1 MNNIVDEI
9 MKESLHIYK
18 IKLNLVCGISIEI
31 DCCKCFFA
39 YDHETAELE
48 IHEDNEEER
57 EYLDKP
63 IMSIKEEDIETWEEW
78 I

>member
-1 MNNIVDEI
+1 MNKIVDVI
-9 MKESLHIYK
+9 MKESLHMYK
-18 IKLNLVCGISIEI
+18 IKLYLVSGIAIEI

-39 YDHETAELE
+39 YDPETAELE

-63 IMSIKEEDIETWEEW
+63 IISIKEEDIKTWEEL

>member
-18 IKLNLVCGISIEI
+18 IKLNLISGIAIEI
-31 DCCKCFFA
+31 DCCKNFFV
-39 YDHETAELE
+39 YDPETSELE

-63 IMSIKEEDIETWEEW
+63 IMSIKEEDIESWEEW
-78 I
+78 L